1 MNEDKL
7 RSLLQYKS
15 NEMIPSTQLIRKS
28 KQVFDAIQYN
38 EVDKAVILRDGKPS
52 FLLMD
57 FGKYEELINFFI
69 SNKLSVDKELAML
82 ETINIKE
89 TERIEEKIDTSTK
102 DKEINEEINIEHQSK
117 KSALLDK
124 LDNIEGIINND
135 KTVIQDNL
143 KDFWE

>member
-1 MNEDKL
+1 MNEHKL
-7 RSLLQYKS
+7 KSLLQYKS

-28 KQVFDAIQYN
+28 KQVFDSIQYSDI
-38 EVDKAVILRDGKPS
+38 DKAVILRDGKPS

-69 SNKLSVDKELAML
+69 SNNLLIDKELSML
-82 ETINIKE
+82 ESVEIKE
-89 TERIEEKIDTSTK
+89 TKEIEEKIDNSIH
-102 DKEINEEINIEHQSK
+102 DKVINEEEDTELKSK
-117 KSALLDK
+117 KNNLLDK

>member
-89 TERIEEKIDTSTK
+89 TERIEEKIDTSTI

>member
-89 TERIEEKIDTSTK
+89 TERIEEKIDTSTV

>member
-1 MNEDKL
+1 MNEQKL
-7 RSLLQYKS
+7 KSLLQYKS

-38 EVDKAVILRDGKPS
+38 DIEKAVILRDGKPS

-57 FGKYEELINFFI
+57 FAKYEELINFFI
-69 SNKLSVDKELAML
+69 SNNLLIDKELSML
-82 ETINIKE
+82 ETLEIKE
-89 TERIEEKIDTSTK
+89 TEKIEEKIDNSKNNKVINKEVNTELKTK
-102 DKEINEEINIEHQSK
+102 KND
-117 KSALLDK
+117 LLDK

>member
-1 MNEDKL
+1 MNEQKL
-7 RSLLQYKS
+7 KSLLQYKS

-38 EVDKAVILRDGKPS
+38 DIEKAVILRDGKPS

-57 FGKYEELINFFI
+57 FAKYEELINFFI
-69 SNKLSVDKELAML
+69 SNNLLIDKELSML
-82 ETINIKE
+82 ETLEIKE
-89 TERIEEKIDTSTK
+89 TEKIDNSTN
-102 DKEINEEINIEHQSK
+102 DKVINKEVNTGLKTK
-117 KSALLDK
+117 KNDLLDK